1 SVVAQT
7 SATYAQEPTKL
18 NKVGFLDSVSTS
30 FRAQLNTVFMQRLRE
45 LGWNEGQNL
54 SIEYRSTEGRVERS
68 AELATDLVRFE
79 IRYHRSGGERGRGRG
94 QEGHTSTTHNL
105 FLCHGTPIETTTL
118 YPFSTPTAS

>member
-1 SVVAQT
+1 MRRRDIIWAIAASVVAQT
-7 SATYAQEPTKL
+7 SATYTQEPTKL

-68 AELATDLVRFE
+68 AELATDLVRLKVD
-79 IRYHRSGGERGRGRG
+79 IIVAAGPRSRSRQRGPHL
-94 QEGHTSTTHNL
+94 QSQS
-105 FLCHGTPIETTTL
+105 
-118 YPFSTPTAS
+118 PFR

>member
-1 SVVAQT
+1 MRRRDIIWAIVASVVAQT

-68 AELATDLVRFE
+68 AELATDLVRLKVD
-79 IRYHRSGGERGRGRG
+79 IIVAAGTAVAVAARGPHLQSQSSFR
-94 QEGHTSTTHNL
+94 
-105 FLCHGTPIETTTL
+105 
-118 YPFSTPTAS
+118 